1 MCNLELADICL
12 FLEFAVVAASQ
23 TGFKSAS
30 ESNLYAQVIAQ
41 KQLLERLFQH
51 EMGLPEGRLRRAVS
65 YGGNNERLQ
74 RALHKL
80 IRGDPIT
87 VATVGG
93 SVTGALWRFGSV
105 NGSCQLALFQLYNCT
120 LITDLRVKHRAVA
133 VLSLVRMHDWQNA
146 FPAARRDI

>member
-1 MCNLELADICL
+1 MLAVDVLLRVFMMSNAEDVQAGSFPLQPSLAKNDSCNLGLADNGL
-12 FLEFAVVAASQ
+12 FVCCWDLPSLLPVNK
-23 TGFKSAS
+23 GFKSAS

-80 IRGDPIT
+80 IRGDPVT

-93 SVTGALWRFGSV
+93 SVTGAL
-105 NGSCQLALFQLYNCT
+105 
-120 LITDLRVKHRAVA
+120 
-133 VLSLVRMHDWQNA
+133 
-146 FPAARRDI
+146 